1 MTIKQRLDIAL
12 HHVGKILSSDQMNVI
27 YLGSC
32 IKDIENNKAY
42 DIDDN
47 QDVAVLQYITDLIQV
62 LVKKEEYEL
71 CEELQIIHNLIQK
84 DLKK

>member
-1 MTIKQRLDIAL
+1 MTLKQRLDITL

-47 QDVAVLQYITDLIQV
+47 QNDAVLQYLKDLIDV

-71 CEELQIIHNLIQK
+71 CEELQIIHNLLQK
-84 DLKK
+84 DIK

>member
-1 MTIKQRLDIAL
+1 MTIKQRLDITL

-32 IKDIENNKAY
+32 IKDIENNKSY

-47 QDVAVLQYITDLIQV
+47 QNDAVLQYLKDLIDV

-71 CEELQIIHNLIQK
+71 CEELQIIHNLLQK
-84 DLKK
+84 DIK

>member
-1 MTIKQRLDIAL
+1 MTLKQRLDITL

-32 IKDIENNKAY
+32 IKDIENNKSY

-47 QDVAVLQYITDLIQV
+47 QNDAVLQYLKDLIDV

-71 CEELQIIHNLIQK
+71 CEELQIIHNLLQK
-84 DLKK
+84 DIK